1 MNRKD
6 KDRLRALKR
15 EIKRSGNKKV
25 RSQVKKDLATNSE
38 DADLTQVDYG
48 SRSSKKM
55 NGIDYDATRKKKT
68 RQDDEKLSTGED
80 LSDLNAL
87 LVQILNQED

>member
-25 RSQVKKDLATNSE
+25 RQSIKRSLTTNPEEADLLAT
-38 DADLTQVDYG
+38 DYDG
-48 SRSSKKM
+48 RSSKKM
-55 NGIDYDATRKKKT
+55 NGMDYDSTRKSRKV
-68 RQDDEKLSTGED
+68 DG
-80 LSDLNAL
+80 
-87 LVQILNQED
+87 NQKG